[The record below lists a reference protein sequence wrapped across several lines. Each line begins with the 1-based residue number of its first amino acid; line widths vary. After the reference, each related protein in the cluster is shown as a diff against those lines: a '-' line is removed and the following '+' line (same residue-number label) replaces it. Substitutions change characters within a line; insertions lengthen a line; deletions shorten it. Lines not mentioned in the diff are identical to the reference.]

1 MITSEQR
8 ASRGAHVGR
17 MTAAMRA
24 ATVPNAPRVLRMARV
39 VGGRIVEERI
49 FASRERVTIDGRPF
63 DMTSVQFDDKG
74 RAKVVLGG
82 TTLLFQLVIAPPKP
96 SRAQLPRSLTQR
108 SIDWPLTILAA
119 LSFLFHFGVVGAT
132 FSDWL
137 DPIVDE
143 GGGGAV
149 KLVDT
154 SAPSAPQVEDQAG
167 APSGAVARPSAVH
180 ATAVTRPSRARSE
193 ASHAAS
199 LAREAEAMQLSILG
213 TFTGGPSVEA
223 ALRRSEIP
231 TPDLTQV
238 ARDPR
243 GAEATGRELT
253 LSTGGAPTGPSHKLG
268 DYGDDHGGALERGRQ
283 RDPSGPRVD
292 VTITPPEPPPGGGDV
307 FGPAIARL
315 RPSFRSCYVHK
326 GLDVDPSMEG
336 KVTIEIDVAPNGD
349 VSRVSRVSGEGLSA
363 AVEACIMQRA
373 QNGSF
378 PAPGGSG
385 ARGRVPIV
393 FRRQP

>member
-1 MITSEQR
+1 MITTEQR
-8 ASRGAHVGR
+8 RDVGR
-17 MTAAMRA
+17 MTAAMCV
-24 ATVPNAPRVLRMARV
+24 ATMPNAPRVLRVARV

-49 FASRERVTIDGRPF
+49 FASRERVEIDGRPF
-63 DMTSVQFDDKG
+63 DMSRVRFDEKG
-74 RAKVVLGG
+74 RGKVVVGR

-96 SRAQLPRSLTQR
+96 SRAPLPRSLTRR

-149 KLVDT
+149 KLVET
-154 SAPSAPQVEDQAG
+154 SAPSAPQVVEEPG
-167 APSGAVARPSAVH
+167 APVGAL
-180 ATAVTRPSRARSE
+180 ATHHTMAATRPSRATSE
-193 ASHAAS
+193 ASRAAS
-199 LAREAEAMQLSILG
+199 LAREADAMQLSILG
-213 TFTGGPSVEA
+213 TFTGGPAVEA

-231 TPDLTQV
+231 LPDLTRV
-238 ARDPR
+238 AREDR
-243 GAEATGRELT
+243 GADATGRELS
-253 LSTGGAPTGPSHKLG
+253 LGTGGAATVPGTKLRDLG
-268 DYGDDHGGALERGRQ
+268 DHSGGDMRDGHG
-283 RDPSGPRVD
+283 RDPNGPKVD
-292 VTITPPEPPPGGGDV
+292 VIVTPPEPPPGGGDI

-315 RPSFRSCYVHK
+315 HPSFRSCYVHK

-349 VSRVSRVSGEGLSA
+349 VAHVSKVSGEGLSA

-373 QNGSF
+373 QTASF